1 MSVASRQRRTNGH
14 QPAKP
19 TPSRAIPADLD
30 AEVAVLGAMLIG
42 GPTIVED
49 VTNVIGPTAYYR
61 PGHGD
66 IHQAIVDTVTE
77 LGTVDFLAITGQLR
91 DVGSEFDA
99 RYLLELQ
106 AATPAVSTAL
116 RHAHTLAHLEAD
128 RRIVAALAD
137 AQQAAMAGGEPAT
150 IIDSLTNELDRALT
164 GVDLGRTR
172 SSWEPV
178 DLAPILIGDYAVPSP
193 TICRRTDG
201 HGLIYPGHIHSF
213 AGEPESLKSWLV
225 QCACAEQVADGR
237 HVVYLDFEDQAVGV
251 VPRLQALRVP
261 DELIAARFH
270 YAHPETPV
278 EGHTRHLDRILADG
292 CTLVVIDGMTEAM
305 ALHGLDPQDNGD
317 TATFM
322 RLLPRRATAA
332 GAAVVIIDHVTKD
345 RETRGRWAIGAQHKL
360 AALDGAAYQ
369 IEVVH
374 PFGKGRRGL
383 ATITVAK
390 DRPGGV
396 RAVAGGGKHFGTLVL
411 ESHADGAVAWH
422 LNPPRSEDDVFR
434 PTSLMERISRALE
447 VAMSPLSRAAL
458 FGAVKGDD
466 HVKRLALE
474 MLVGEGYV
482 TEESG
487 PRGARLHRSS
497 KAFRASNDR
506 EGTTDGDGPEDV

>member
-1 MSVASRQRRTNGH
+1 VSVAHRDRPANGH
-14 QPAKP
+14 QPAKQA
-19 TPSRAIPADLD
+19 PSRALPADLD
-30 AEVAVLGAMLIG
+30 AEASVLGAMLLG
-42 GPTIVED
+42 GPNTIEA
-49 VTNVIGPTAYYR
+49 VTNLIGPSAYYR
-61 PGHGD
+61 PGHAD
-66 IHQAIVDTVTE
+66 IHQAIVDSATE
-77 LGTVDFLAITGQLR
+77 HGTIDLHIVASRMR
-91 DVGSEFDA
+91 DAGSDIEG

-106 AATPAVSTAL
+106 GAAPAISTAAT
-116 RHAHTLAHLEAD
+116 HARTLARLEAD
-128 RRIVAALAD
+128 RRIIYALAD
-137 AQQAAMAGGEPAT
+137 AQAAAMTGADPAAV
-150 IIDSLTNELDRALT
+150 IDSLSNELDRTVAGL
-164 GVDLGRTR
+164 DAIRSR

-178 DLAPILIGDYAVPSP
+178 DLTPILSGDYTVPAP

-225 QCACAEQVADGR
+225 QCACAEQVSDGR
-237 HVVYLDFEDQAVGV
+237 HVVYLDFEDQAAGV

-270 YAHPETPV
+270 YAHPESPL

-292 CTLVVIDGMTEAM
+292 CALLVIDGMTEAM

-369 IEVVH
+369 IDVVH

-396 RAVAGGGKHFGTLVL
+396 RAVAAGGKYFGQL
-411 ESHADGAVAWH
+411 ELDSKPDGAVAWH
-422 LNPPRSEDDVFR
+422 LHPPRGDDEVFR
-434 PTSLMERISRALE
+434 PTALMERISRAVE
-447 VAMSPLSRAAL
+447 MAIMPLSQQAIL
-458 FGAVKGDD
+458 GAVKGDD
-466 HVKRLALE
+466 KAKRLAIE
-474 MLVGEGYV
+474 MLVGEGYIAIDN
-482 TEESG
+482 G
-487 PRGARLHRSS
+487 PRNARLHRSAKPYRS
-497 KAFRASNDR
+497 DDDPRSATRR
-506 EGTTDGDGPEDV
+506 EGDDL